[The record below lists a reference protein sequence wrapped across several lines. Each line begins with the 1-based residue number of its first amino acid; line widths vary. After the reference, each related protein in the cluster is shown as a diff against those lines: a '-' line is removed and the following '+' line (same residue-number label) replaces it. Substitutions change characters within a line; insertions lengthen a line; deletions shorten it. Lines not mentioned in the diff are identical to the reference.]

1 MQNET
6 IIRAKNAISQFIDDQ
21 RDNPVVESIN
31 AEAVTRE
38 QIVASDIQGFRNPV
52 STIITVNIK
61 LTKYGS
67 IKILVSETPLLM
79 QTDHNHGRS
88 LQVQVTGESIDPESP
103 IFDFKKMQVDEQLT
117 HFKFDLSSLK
127 LALLT
132 Y

>member
-1 MQNET
+1 MQNAA

-21 RDNPVVESIN
+21 RDNPIVESIH

-38 QIVASDIQGFRNPV
+38 QIVANDIRGFRNPV

-61 LTKYGS
+61 LAKYGS

-79 QTDHNHGRS
+79 QTYQNRGRS

>member
-21 RDNPVVESIN
+21 RDNPVVESIH

-38 QIVASDIQGFRNPV
+38 QIVASDVQGFRNPV

-61 LTKYGS
+61 LAKYGS

-88 LQVQVTGESIDPESP
+88 LQVQATGESIDPESP

>member
-1 MQNET
+1 MQNEA

-21 RDNPVVESIN
+21 RDNPIVESIH

-38 QIVASDIQGFRNPV
+38 QITASDIQGFRNPA
-52 STIITVNIK
+52 STMITVNIK
-61 LTKYGS
+61 LAKYGS
-67 IKILVSETPLLM
+67 IKILISETPLLT
-79 QTDHNHGRS
+79 QTDQNRGRN

-103 IFDFKKMQVDEQLT
+103 IFDFKQMQADDQLM

>member
-1 MQNET
+1 MQNEA

-21 RDNPVVESIN
+21 RDNPIVESIH

-38 QIVASDIQGFRNPV
+38 QITASDIQGFRNPV
-52 STIITVNIK
+52 STTITVNIK
-61 LTKYGS
+61 LAKYGS
-67 IKILVSETPLLM
+67 IKILISETPLLM
-79 QTDHNHGRS
+79 QTDQNRGRN
-88 LQVQVTGESIDPESP
+88 LQVQVTGESIDSDSP